1 MTQPHSAELNELA
14 AALTKAQALIEGAK
28 EDSSNPF
35 FKSKYAD
42 LSSVWAAC
50 KTPLST
56 NGLSIV
62 QTVETENDKPF
73 LVTMLL
79 HTSGQWVKSFM
90 PIIVTK
96 NDPQSFGS
104 AVTYCRRYALA
115 AIVGVCPADDD
126 AEEAMKGVRNPAPRP
141 IRMPPKAPETIS
153 PDKIVGQQEQ
163 IEALL
168 NQDKEAYEKLLNHL
182 SIKELDEINPVD
194 YERVIEWLNKR
205 KEKKKDESTR
215 VA

>member
-1 MTQPHSAELNELA
+1 MTTQTHSPELVELA
-14 AALTKAQALIEGAK
+14 KALVKAQAQIEGAK
-28 EDSSNPF
+28 EYSSNPF

-42 LSSVWAAC
+42 LSSVWDAC
-50 KTPLST
+50 KIPLGS
-56 NGLSIV
+56 NGLAV
-62 QTVETENDKPF
+62 LQTVENEADKPY

-79 HTSGQWVKSFM
+79 HVSGQWVKSFM

-126 AEEAMKGVRNPAPRP
+126 AEGAMSGSRAPA
-141 IRMPPKAPETIS
+141 KAAKPTPAAARILS
-153 PDKIVGQQEQ
+153 PTEIDSQVEQ
-163 IEALL
+163 IESMLD
-168 NQDKEAYEKLLNHL
+168 QDKEAYPKLLKHL
-182 SIKELDEINPVD
+182 SIASLDEIDPMD
-194 YERVIEWLNKR
+194 YERVINWLHKR
-205 KEKKKDESTR
+205 KDTKKDESTR